1 MFFLG
6 CCVVKTIFYFS
17 DKRTCGM
24 TETNSSV
31 QTYTS
36 VVGLNK
42 TVLTNTSSPKTRNK
56 QKHDSKRSMKNS
68 NTFNKK
74 IVGQNTKQTHTH
86 TQTKR
91 ERKRNTKQTIN
102 NIDFIVN
109 AKFIQAHMNTLIEES
124 NLAHIGSDEDI
135 AIRKVNSSK
144 LSSNM

>member
-1 MFFLG
+1 MFFWDVV

-68 NTFNKK
+68 NTFNKNCWSTLNK
-74 IVGQNTKQTHTH
+74 H

-91 ERKRNTKQTIN
+91 ERKGNTKQTIN

-135 AIRKVNSSK
+135 AIRKVISSK
-144 LSSNM
+144 LLSNM